1 MAKIY
6 ILCSEQYLKTYR
18 TLNKY
23 LEQNEFKGQKNGLI
37 WTSAINVSLVI
48 KETYTEQQQQEENK
62 EKIQLFE
69 AQGNLV

>member
-6 ILCSEQYLKTYR
+6 ILCSKQYLRTYR

-23 LEQNEFKGQKNGLI
+23 LGQNEFTGQKKNGLI
-37 WTSAINVSLVI
+37 WTSAINVSIVI

-62 EKIQLFE
+62 IQLFE
-69 AQGNLV
+69 AQRNLV